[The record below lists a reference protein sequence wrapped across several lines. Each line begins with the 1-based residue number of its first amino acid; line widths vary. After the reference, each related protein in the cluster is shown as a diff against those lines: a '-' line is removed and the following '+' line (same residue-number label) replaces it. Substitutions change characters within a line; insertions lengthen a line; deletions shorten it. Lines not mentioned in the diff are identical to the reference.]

1 MAAPEVRGYTVLA
14 TDVESFVSEA
24 RKKFEEIYKSYA
36 KEIEEEARRVV
47 SQRLSQIEPIKKEI
61 VNSLRHI

>member
-1 MAAPEVRGYTVLA
+1 MPA
-14 TDVESFVSEA
+14 TDVESLVSEA
-24 RKKFEEIYKSYA
+24 RKKFEEIYKSYV

-47 SQRLSQIEPIKKEI
+47 SQRLSQVEPIKKEI

>member
-1 MAAPEVRGYTVLA
+1 VPA

-24 RKKFEEIYKSYA
+24 RKKFEEIYKSYV
-36 KEIEEEARRVV
+36 KEIEEEAKHVISR
-47 SQRLSQIEPIKKEI
+47 RLSQIEPIKKEI